1 MIERFSRGFMF
12 GGRYN
17 QSIWLS
23 NRLGELPAN
32 TDRGCPRRL
41 RGHPDLH
48 GYTSLLVAISGSVS
62 PVVEMTIPPPP
73 RSLVAV
79 CGGFQIHQSK
89 IKRRSFSGR
98 PNCAQNL
105 GFRGWGR

>member
-1 MIERFSRGFMF
+1 
-12 GGRYN
+12 
-17 QSIWLS
+17 
-23 NRLGELPAN
+23 
-32 TDRGCPRRL
+32 L

-62 PVVEMTIPPPP
+62 PVVEMTIPSTSSFARGCLWWISNPPIENQEA
-73 RSLVAV
+73 L
-79 CGGFQIHQSK
+79 
-89 IKRRSFSGR
+89 FSGR